1 MIFRDFLREEAEG
14 VMLAHTLKLP
24 ACTFKKGR
32 SLSAADLELLAA
44 AGVATVSGARLDA
57 DDLDEN
63 QAASAIAAMLASEHL
78 APRVPHAGRCN
89 LHAQQSGIVMV
100 DREVIDRLNH
110 VDEAITI
117 GTLAPYAP
125 VRKGQVVA
133 TIKIIPFA
141 VRQSRIAACREL
153 LTLAA
158 LTNSSPPLRLAPLVP
173 HRVALIMSASSG
185 TTPSILDKT
194 LAVTRQRIEG
204 LGSSLSL
211 ELRCKHESGAV
222 SAAINQALA
231 TGCELILVSGAAV
244 TKDRGD
250 VVPSA
255 IVGLGGEISHF
266 GMPVE
271 PGNMLL
277 LARIGPVTVIN
288 LPGCARSLRTNGF
301 DWLLQRLL
309 AKLPVSGGDIM
320 NMGVGGLI
328 RSPHDEGEAE
338 APPSAPKPRIG
349 AIVLAAG
356 RSTRMGGVNKLLCT
370 LQGVPLVSRVVDAA
384 CASRCAQVMVV
395 TGFEAELVE
404 KALAGR
410 AVSFTHNPAFDQ
422 GMSSS
427 LRCGLRAMP
436 QDLDAVL
443 VMLGDMPKI
452 TAEDIDRVLEAF
464 APDAPAIVVPERGGR
479 RGNPV
484 LWPRGY
490 FAEICAISGDVGAR
504 GLLARHADK
513 VTAVSIPSDAI
524 FADVDTPDALA
535 SLERR

>member
-1 MIFRDFLREEAEG
+1 MIFRDFPREEAEG
-14 VMLAHTLKLP
+14 VMLAHTLKLHNLP
-24 ACTFKKGR
+24 TAATFKKGR
-32 SLSAADLELLAA
+32 SLSAADLELLRD
-44 AGVATVSGARLDA
+44 AGISTVSGARLDP

-63 QAASAIAAMLASEHL
+63 QAAGAIAAMLASEHL
-78 APRVPHAGRCN
+78 APRAAHAGRCN

-100 DREVIDRLNH
+100 AREVIDRLNH

-117 GTLAPYAP
+117 GTLSPYAP

-133 TIKIIPFA
+133 TVKIIPFA
-141 VRQSRIAACREL
+141 VRQDRIAACSEL
-153 LTLAA
+153 I
-158 LTNSSPPLRLAPLVP
+158 SSLPPLRLAPLVP
-173 HRVALIMSASSG
+173 HRVALIMSESSG
-185 TTPSILDKT
+185 TTPSVLDKT
-194 LAVTRQRIEG
+194 LAVTRQRIDS
-204 LGSSLSL
+204 LGSQLSL
-211 ELRCKHESGAV
+211 ELRCPHESGAI
-222 SAAINQALA
+222 SAALAQALA
-231 TGCELILVSGAAV
+231 AGCELILVSGAAV

-255 IVGLGGEISHF
+255 IVRLGGEISHF

-288 LPGCARSLRTNGF
+288 LPGCARSSRTNGL

-309 AKLPVSGGDIM
+309 ARLPVGGADIM

-328 RSPHDEGEAE
+328 RSAHDEGGAE
-338 APPSAPKPRIG
+338 ARAAGPLIG

-356 RSTRMGGVNKLLCT
+356 RSTRMGGVNKLLCA
-370 LQGVPLVSRVVDAA
+370 LEGVPLVSRAVEAV
-384 CASRCAQVMVV
+384 CASRCSQVMVV

-404 KALAGR
+404 AALAGR
-410 AVSFTHNPAFDQ
+410 PVSFTHNPAFGQ

-436 QDLDAVL
+436 RDLDAVL
-443 VMLGDMPKI
+443 VILGDMPQI
-452 TAEDIDRVLEAF
+452 AADEIDALIDAYD
-464 APDAPAIVVPERGGR
+464 PDAPAIVVPERGGR

-484 LWPRGY
+484 LWPRRY
-490 FAEICAISGDVGAR
+490 FDEMCAISGDVGAR
-504 GLLARHADK
+504 GLLERHADQ
-513 VTAVSIPSDAI
+513 VTSVSIQSDAI

-535 SLERR
+535 SLEGR